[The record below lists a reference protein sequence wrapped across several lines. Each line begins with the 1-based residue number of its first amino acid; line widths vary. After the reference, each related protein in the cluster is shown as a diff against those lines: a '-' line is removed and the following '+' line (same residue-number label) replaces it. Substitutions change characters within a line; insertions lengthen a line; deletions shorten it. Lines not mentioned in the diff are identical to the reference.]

1 MSTEHELLV
10 VGGTGMLRPAVHD
23 LLDSGARVVLVA
35 RRPERAAAGAPD
47 RGRLVPVAADWKD
60 PQRLGE
66 AVREAVVGRPVT
78 EALLWVHTP
87 HDEGVHRTL
96 DPLLSPDA
104 TVVQLW
110 GSAGADPR
118 NSRPLP
124 DQYSPPRSYRS
135 VVLGFADTARG
146 TRWLTDR
153 EISDGALRA
162 LRDTAPEQ
170 IVGRVEPWSDHP

>member
-1 MSTEHELLV
+1 MSTERELLV

-23 LLDSGARVVLVA
+23 LLGSGARVVLVS

-47 RGRLVPVAADWKD
+47 RGRLVPVAADWSA
-60 PQRLGE
+60 PERLGE
-66 AVREAVVGRPVT
+66 AVREATGGRPMA

-87 HDEGVHRTL
+87 YDEGVHASL
-96 DPLLSPDA
+96 DPLLSADA

-118 NSRPLP
+118 LSRPLP
-124 DQYSPPRSYRS
+124 GQYAPPRAYRS
-135 VVLGFADTARG
+135 VVLGFADTARA

-153 EISDGALRA
+153 EVSDGALRA
-162 LRDTAPEQ
+162 LSDAAPEQ